1 MCRAVHPNRRWWF
14 PLAVLIVWAA
24 CPSVRGASP
33 FTETFTTNLAGWTNG
48 GTRLWSSSNNTAI
61 VTLPVA
67 AGPPETAILKTTPL
81 ASGGAFTG
89 DYVSAGITLLGFAF
103 KAETYL
109 PGLLSVQWKGDTNSV
124 FLDAKSAILATGV
137 WYYLAFSLGSA
148 AEGGW
153 VSGVGEDTFVSMQ
166 TNVNSISVQVE
177 GQSLTTTAR
186 YRLDDF
192 FIDRGHLA
200 GRLQPTTNGYG
211 EVTWNYIR
219 SNYTYRLEYADALG
233 GSWTTAS
240 VVTATSTT
248 LVSTVSL
255 TNVASRCFRLQ
266 QTH

>member
-1 MCRAVHPNRRWWF
+1 MGRAVHRSRRWF
-14 PLAVLIVWAA
+14 PLVLLVGWAGFA
-24 CPSVRGASP
+24 PARAASP

-48 GTRLWSSSNNTAI
+48 GTRLWSSSNNTAV
-61 VTLPVA
+61 VTLPVLI
-67 AGPPETAILKTTPL
+67 GPIETAILKTTPL

-89 DYVSAGITLLGFAF
+89 DYVAVGISLMGFAF

-109 PGLLSVQWKGDTNSV
+109 PDRLQVQWKGDTNSV

-137 WYYLAFSLGSA
+137 WYYLAFSLASA
-148 AEGGW
+148 SEGGW
-153 VSGVGEDTFVSMQ
+153 VSGVGENTFVSMQ

-177 GQSLTTTAR
+177 GQSLATTAR

-211 EVTWNYIR
+211 EVTWNYVR
-219 SNYTYRLEYADALG
+219 SNYTYRLEYADTLT
-233 GSWTTAS
+233 GSWTTGA

-248 LVSTVSL
+248 LVSSVSL
-255 TNVASRCFRLQ
+255 TNVPTRCFRLQ